1 MRTSRLVMTGV
12 FTLAMVLT
20 AGVGIYTFN
29 KADTFAADCSDN
41 SIVRCGFTSYE
52 GLTAAYNNNDYG
64 DIRTIFDHY
73 WIKPTLEPG
82 TRAVM
87 GVADSNGNVIADGR
101 VVANN
106 ASSIGRTPIQ
116 HSHPISIG
124 GKTYYETSHVGGKA
138 FAPGVTQLTA
148 LVVLDEAGNFK
159 YAVITDCGNPIYAT
173 PVPPPAP
180 EPKDIQVCELE
191 SKKIITI
198 KEDQFDQAKHSKNL
212 ADCEEKEIV
221 VCELAT
227 KTYPVTIKEDEFDAE
242 KHSKNPEDCKE
253 EPKEIVVCELD
264 TKKYPVTI
272 KEEDFDVEK
281 HSKNPEDC
289 KEVPVPEKI
298 KVCDL
303 ESKTWITIT
312 KSMYDEDKH
321 STNQADCE
329 VKPVTPPE
337 EPTPPAPKPVQA
349 STPVELPKTGM
360 GSLMGSALGLTSM
373 TVAAYYYAVSRRNG

>member
-1 MRTSRLVMTGV
+1 MRTSRLVMSSV

-52 GLTAAYNNNDYG
+52 GLTAAYNNNQYG

-87 GVADSNGNVIADGR
+87 GVADSNGNVVADGR
-101 VVANN
+101 VVASN
-106 ASSIGRTPIQ
+106 ASSIGRQAIKN
-116 HSHPISIG
+116 SHPISIG
-124 GKTYYETSHVGGKA
+124 GKTYHETSHVGGKA
-138 FAPGVTQLTA
+138 FAPGVTQLPA
-148 LVVLDEAGNFK
+148 IVVLDEAGNFK

-198 KEDQFDQAKHSKNL
+198 KENQFDQAKHSKNL
-212 ADCEEKEIV
+212 ADCAEKKIV

-227 KTYPVTIKEDEFDAE
+227 KRYPVTIKESQFDTA
-242 KHSKNPEDCKE
+242 KHSKNPK
-253 EPKEIVVCELD
+253 
-264 TKKYPVTI
+264 
-272 KEEDFDVEK
+272 
-281 HSKNPEDC
+281 DC
-289 KEVPVPEKI
+289 KEVPAPEKI

-303 ESKTWITIT
+303 ESKTWITIS
-312 KSMYDEDKH
+312 KSMYNEKKH

-329 VKPVTPPE
+329 VAPVTPPKK
-337 EPTPPAPKPVQA
+337 PTPPAPKPVQA

-360 GSLMGSALGLTSM
+360 GSLMGSAFGLTSM
-373 TVAAYYYAVSRRNG
+373 TIAAYYYAVSRRNS